1 MTSML
6 RVNVVITSIS
16 AERFWDVR
24 KPVPPIQVNTNI
36 NVVGMEKKQDES
48 LEVPFVLSITFNPS
62 IAQMSLKG
70 IAYVAGEKTEVDKVL
85 KDYDQKKPPAQI
97 IIQSISNVVFIES
110 VLISRILNIPP
121 PIPLPQIPESGKP
134 PSSKPEGRDY
144 SA

>member
-1 MTSML
+1 ML

-16 AERFWDVR
+16 AERFWDIR
-24 KPVPPIQVNTNI
+24 KPIPPIQINTNI
-36 NVVGMEKKQDES
+36 NVVTMEKKQDES

-62 IAQMSLKG
+62 IAQMSIKG
-70 IAYVAGEKTEVDKVL
+70 NAYVTGEKSEIEKTL
-85 KDYDQKKPPAQI
+85 KDYEQKKPPAQI

-121 PIPLPQIPESGKP
+121 PVPLPQIPEAGKQ
-134 PSSKPEGRDY
+134 PSSKPQGRDY

>member
-1 MTSML
+1 ML
-6 RVNVVITSIS
+6 RINVVITSIT
-16 AERFWDVR
+16 AERFWDIR
-24 KPVPPIQVNTNI
+24 KPIPPIQINTNI

-48 LEVPFVLSITFNPS
+48 LEVPFVLSIAFNPS

-70 IAYVAGEKTEVDKVL
+70 TAYVTGEKNETEKTL
-85 KDYDQKKPPAQI
+85 KDYEQKKPPPQI
-97 IIQSISNVVFIES
+97 VIQSISNVVFIEA

-121 PIPLPQIPESGKP
+121 PVPLPQIPEAGKQ

>member
-1 MTSML
+1 ML
-6 RVNVVITSIS
+6 RVNVIITSIT
-16 AERFWDVR
+16 AERFWDIR
-24 KPVPPIQVNTNI
+24 KPIPPIQINTNI

-62 IAQMSLKG
+62 IAQMSIKG
-70 IAYVAGEKTEVDKVL
+70 NAYVNGEKNEIEKAL
-85 KDYDQKKPPAQI
+85 KDYEQKKPPAQI
-97 IIQSISNVVFIES
+97 IIQSVSNVVFIEA

-121 PIPLPQIPESGKP
+121 PVPLPQIPEAGKQ